1 MANESLVHV
10 IDDDGAV
17 RDSLAFLL
25 ASARLDVRTYES
37 ATEFLAQAGNLTG
50 GCIVTD
56 VRMPDISGID
66 MLRRLRQQGNTIPV
80 IVMTGHGDI
89 ALAVEAMKLGASD
102 FFEKPFDDDGLL
114 DAVRTCLARQQGEDQ
129 RNAYRAKIRQSLAT
143 LSNRERQVLEGLVA
157 GKPNKVIA
165 FDHDISPRTV
175 EIYRA
180 NVMTKMGAATLSELV
195 RMAILGGV
203 LDESASPDGGDK

>member
-37 ATEFLAQAGNLTG
+37 ATEFLAQIGNLTG

-66 MLRRLRQQGNTIPV
+66 MLRRLRQQGITIPV
-80 IVMTGHGDI
+80 IVI
-89 ALAVEAMKLGASD
+89 V
-102 FFEKPFDDDGLL
+102 LL
-114 DAVRTCLARQQGEDQ
+114 FQ
-129 RNAYRAKIRQSLAT
+129 RRI
-143 LSNRERQVLEGLVA
+143 VA
-157 GKPNKVIA
+157 GLT
-165 FDHDISPRTV
+165 S
-175 EIYRA
+175 
-180 NVMTKMGAATLSELV
+180 GAV
-195 RMAILGGV
+195 KG
-203 LDESASPDGGDK
+203 